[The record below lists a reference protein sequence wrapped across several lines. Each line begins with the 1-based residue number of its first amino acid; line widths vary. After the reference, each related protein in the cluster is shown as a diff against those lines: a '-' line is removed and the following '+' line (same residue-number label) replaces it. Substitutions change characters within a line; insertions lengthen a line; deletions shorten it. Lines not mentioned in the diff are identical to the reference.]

1 MKLPVAESM
10 AGFVKRS
17 DYFGNPL
24 KTMLFDVV
32 ADPAQNTELDDEAIE
47 RRLKQEIKRLMEDND
62 APQEQFARMGL
73 DSL

>member
-1 MKLPVAESM
+1 MKLLANRTLFDAPQY
-10 AGFVKRS
+10 